1 MFYRRAYAPEDFQ
14 TIENEK
20 LSTST
25 TQESDSTL
33 NVEDVFLADKVS
45 FDAKIFKKFFCFPI
59 SFIKSFSD

>member
-1 MFYRRAYAPEDFQ
+1 MFYRRGYAPEDFQ

-45 FDAKIFKKFFCFPI
+45 FDAKIHCNILLKY
-59 SFIKSFSD
+59 

>member
-1 MFYRRAYAPEDFQ
+1 MFYRRGYVPEDFQ

-33 NVEDVFLADKVS
+33 NLEDVFLAEKVS
-45 FDAKIFKKFFCFPI
+45 LDAKIHCNLLLKYQ
-59 SFIKSFSD
+59 